1 VPEKWRLLY
10 DLNPMVGVVDG
21 FRWAL
26 LSTDTAPLRSIAIAA
41 LVVPILLL
49 LSLVYFRRVDR
60 TFADII

>member
-1 VPEKWRLLY
+1 
-10 DLNPMVGVVDG
+10 VVDG

-26 LSTDTAPLRSIAIAA
+26 LSTDTAPLGSIAVAA